1 MQVTVCTLTRNRTR
15 HLVNQVRGL
24 LASVT
29 PPAAQVVAV
38 MGGEDPAPAVPDTPW
53 PIEFVDVA
61 GGHGLPLAR
70 ARNVAVRAT
79 ATPGVV
85 LLDVD
90 CVPAPGLVGTYG
102 RALDAFDGILMG
114 GVGYLPPGWD
124 EVDLTEQALAEVAED
139 HPSRPTPP
147 TWGELRPTDDWALFW
162 SLSFAVRR
170 DTLMERVGGFDE
182 GYGGYGAE
190 DTDLALRACRAGVP
204 LAWLGGARAFHQHH
218 ETHDPPLQH
227 VSSIVGNARRFRQV
241 WGTWPM
247 EGWLSAFDRMGL
259 VRFDPDADVL
269 VSLREPTGK
278 ELAAAHRPTA
288 LPRSSA

>member
-1 MQVTVCTLTRNRTR
+1 MQVTLCTLTRDRTR

-24 LASVT
+24 LASAT
-29 PPAAQVVAV
+29 PPAAHVVAV
-38 MGGEDPAPAVPDTPW
+38 MGGEDPRPSVPETPW
-53 PIEFVDVA
+53 PIEFVDVP
-61 GGHGLPLAR
+61 GEHGLPLAR
-70 ARNVAVRAT
+70 ARNVAVQAA

-90 CVPAPGLVGTYG
+90 CVPAPDLIGTYG
-102 RALDAFDGILMG
+102 RALDTFDGFLMG

-124 EVDLTEQALAEVAED
+124 EVDLSEQALAGVAED
-139 HPSRPTPP
+139 HPARPTPP
-147 TWGELRPTDDWALFW
+147 GRGQLRPTDDWALFW
-162 SLSFAVRR
+162 SLSFAARR
-170 DTLMERVGGFDE
+170 DTLLERVGGFDE

-190 DTDLALRACRAGVP
+190 DTDLALRARRAGVP

-218 ETHDPPLQH
+218 ETHDPPVQH

-247 EGWLSAFDRMGL
+247 EGWLSAFDRIGL

-269 VSLREPTGK
+269 AFLREPTEE
-278 ELAAAHRPTA
+278 ELAASHRPTA